1 MKRTITGRKPLEP
14 VVQNIPIR
22 TELGAEI
29 RAAFIAQSAAA
40 ADEQRRILDAA
51 RAAGAD
57 VYEDMIVFVDE
68 AEEFTPEQLKTLR
81 DYHVLRS
88 MDEVDA
94 AARPA
99 PVVQNRDDTFY
110 RTAGYNAQ
118 RLGLTS
124 FQCPYKAPDRRAR
137 LWVEGYGSAKREA
150 APPMEVTDP
159 ALHPASAVRPPERD
173 FALNVQLANTPFRS
187 RTEIKT
193 LLRNRPRFSNKFFD
207 RKREINYKRG
217 PK

>member
-1 MKRTITGRKPLEP
+1 MKRTITGRKPSEP
-14 VVQNIPIR
+14 VIQNIPIR

-29 RAAFIAQSAAA
+29 RAAFITQSAAA
-40 ADEQRRILDAA
+40 ADEQRRILNAA
-51 RAAGAD
+51 RTAGAD
-57 VYEDMIVFVDE
+57 VYEDMIVFVDK
-68 AEEFTPEQLKTLR
+68 AERFTPVT
-81 DYHVLRS
+81 
-88 MDEVDA
+88 
-94 AARPA
+94 
-99 PVVQNRDDTFY
+99 QNRDDAFY

-137 LWVEGYGSAKREA
+137 LWVEGYGTAKREA

-159 ALHPASAVRPPERD
+159 LLRPASAVRPPERD